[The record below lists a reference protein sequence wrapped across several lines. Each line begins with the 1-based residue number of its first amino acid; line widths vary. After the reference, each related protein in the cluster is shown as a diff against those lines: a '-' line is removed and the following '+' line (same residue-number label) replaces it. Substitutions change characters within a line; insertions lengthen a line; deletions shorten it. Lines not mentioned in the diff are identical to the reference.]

1 MDLNSL
7 NQQLARRKELVDEFR
22 NHLTKQHEILLE
34 LSGLKLGWILETG
47 ISLAE
52 SRFCDLEAELFGDS
66 SIGSVG
72 CLSVKDSDR
81 QVAIEDLKDSERL

>member
-7 NQQLARRKELVDEFR
+7 NQQLPRRKELVDEFR
-22 NHLTKQHEILLE
+22 NHSTKQHEILLE
-34 LSGLKLGWILETG
+34 LSGLKLGWNLETG

-52 SRFCDLEAELFGDS
+52 SHFCDLETELFGDS

>member
-34 LSGLKLGWILETG
+34 LSGLKLGWNLETG

-52 SRFCDLEAELFGDS
+52 SHFCDLKTELFGDS

>member
-22 NHLTKQHEILLE
+22 NHLTKPHEILLE
-34 LSGLKLGWILETG
+34 LSGLKLGWNLETG

-52 SRFCDLEAELFGDS
+52 SHFCDLETELFGDS

>member
-7 NQQLARRKELVDEFR
+7 DQQLARRKELVDEFR
-22 NHLTKQHEILLE
+22 NHLTKQREILLE
-34 LSGLKLGWILETG
+34 LSGLKLGWNLETG

-52 SRFCDLEAELFGDS
+52 SHLCDLETELFGDS

-81 QVAIEDLKDSERL
+81 QVAIVDLKDSERL